1 MRGAVVYARYS
12 SERQNDQSIEGQLD
26 ICQRYAAE
34 NGLTIIDTYI
44 DRAMTGTNDQ
54 RPAFQQMLA
63 DCAKPVP
70 WDIVLV
76 YAIDRFG
83 RNSIEIALNKQKLKK
98 NNKTLIS
105 ATQRTSENIDGS
117 KNLDGI
123 LLENMYIGLA
133 EYYSA
138 ELSQKVKRGIH
149 ENRKKGLYCGGALLF
164 GYRAVD
170 RKIVVHEDEAKIV
183 RLIFDQY
190 AHGKD
195 AKTIL
200 HELTAQGVKHHSKPF
215 AVNTFY
221 DMLHNPKYIGIAHL
235 SDGVYDNIYPP
246 IVPKPLFDEV
256 QAILAKNK
264 LGAKSRDTDYLLKR
278 KCICGYCGKHI
289 HAETGTARDGSVRHY
304 YKCEGRKKY
313 HICQKSV
320 IKQAD
325 LEQLVIQTTHS
336 ILDSPENIDTI
347 ADAVMQIHEK
357 RMHDKSLLNIL
368 YAERDDAQ
376 RIIDNI
382 MNAIEQGILT
392 PTTKT
397 RMEQAEEKLSEI
409 KEKILIEQY
418 NLQNQLKRE
427 QVVEFLQHTILQS
440 PQLMIHTLIKKIVL
454 YDDKIKIYYNY
465 TDPIKPDGSSP
476 EDSHRLFF
484 IIDGSNLLHPAAP
497 TLNSLNFFVIKRM
510 FGLFCFIEEF
520 EKFRK

>member
-200 HELTAQGVKHHSKPF
+200 RELTAQGVKHRSKPF

-465 TDPIKPDGSSP
+465 TDPINPDGSSP

-497 TLNSLNFFVIKRM
+497 HKKNTHF
-510 FGLFCFIEEF
+510 
-520 EKFRK
+520 